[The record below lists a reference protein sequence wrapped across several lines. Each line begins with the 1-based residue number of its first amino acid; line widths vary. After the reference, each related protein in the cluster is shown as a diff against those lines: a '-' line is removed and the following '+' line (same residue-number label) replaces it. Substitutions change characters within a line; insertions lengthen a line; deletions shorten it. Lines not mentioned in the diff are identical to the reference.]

1 MGVSVFTD
9 QDSATAGL
17 QIQFSS
23 NNTNWDINNNYKI
36 FANQGEYHAVQ
47 VKARYCRI
55 VYTNGGVAQTTFRL
69 QTIYGNGN
77 KLVDFKSSGSSSV
90 EYSSTSLVGKS
101 TANARET
108 LVPVKVSAENGAIQ
122 PGDLLVTSSIP
133 GYAMQ
138 AGENPPQGTV
148 IGKALEPLE
157 DGTGFITMVVTLQ

>member
-1 MGVSVFTD
+1 MTFIPNVYGVITTNNSTSTPLGISGTFTGTGEDISDYNTVGVSVFTD

-77 KLVDFKSSGSSSV
+77 KLVNFKSSG
-90 EYSSTSLVGKS
+90 
-101 TANARET
+101 
-108 LVPVKVSAENGAIQ
+108 
-122 PGDLLVTSSIP
+122 
-133 GYAMQ
+133 
-138 AGENPPQGTV
+138 
-148 IGKALEPLE
+148 
-157 DGTGFITMVVTLQ
+157 